1 MSRMHAPKVL
11 LCVLGLFLIAIELPG
26 QDRAVRVDRELQR
39 LFNQTGHL
47 FLDLCSGD
55 TNSPFGQLQRE
66 GLFGVQAMI
75 PYLTNT
81 SPTKLNVREKRGG
94 EYTNRSVA
102 VNEVVAHVIT
112 RIADHQFYLMSGEY
126 TMLTLGEIASV
137 NDPMVLHW
145 FQFQVEHWTAIHV
158 NKSVLARKIADLNDA
173 CHLNRFDAYRWFK
186 DSRSAEGRVPIER
199 RIAFLLDEARLNT
212 LSQSEMTA
220 CAEALAAIGDWRSVP
235 AAQRVCDHL
244 WKNPIHASGRI
255 EEVSRAYRALS
266 SLGQR
271 ERALAELKSYSD
283 KYSETLEPRTGR
295 ELAQVLKEAEDW

>member
-39 LFNQTGHL
+39 LFNQKGHL

-55 TNSPFGQLQRE
+55 TN
-66 GLFGVQAMI
+66 
-75 PYLTNT
+75 
-81 SPTKLNVREKRGG
+81 
-94 EYTNRSVA
+94 
-102 VNEVVAHVIT
+102 
-112 RIADHQFYLMSGEY
+112 SGEY